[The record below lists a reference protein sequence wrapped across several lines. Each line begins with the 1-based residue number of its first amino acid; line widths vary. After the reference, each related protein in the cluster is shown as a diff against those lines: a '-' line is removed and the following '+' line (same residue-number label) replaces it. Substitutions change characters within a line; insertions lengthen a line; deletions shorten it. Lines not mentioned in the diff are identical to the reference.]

1 MNMDLEIFT
10 ICDYAQE
17 MAGKLVMIGVF
28 DTINATKL
36 PANHPTMAIAAR
48 MRFELAERGQHSFR
62 VSMLDPERKN
72 VIPPL
77 NGDVNVQIS
86 PAADSGTANLV
97 LGLAGVQFELFG
109 KHVITLALDDEE
121 IKTVPFYIKQQQ

>member
-1 MNMDLEIFT
+1 MDLEIFT

-17 MAGKLVMIGVF
+17 MAGKLVIVGVF
-28 DTINATKL
+28 DTINTMKL

-48 MRFELAERGQHSFR
+48 MRFEPAESGQHSFR
-62 VSMLDPERKN
+62 VSMLDPEREN

-77 NGDVNVQIS
+77 NGDVNVQIPS
-86 PAADSGTANLV
+86 GADSGSANLV
-97 LGLAGVQFELFG
+97 LGLAGVQFKFFG

-121 IKTVPFYIKQQQ
+121 IKTVPFYIKQQR